1 MALEYSRTSSQY
13 DESSG
18 RLVERWL
25 VWDKA
30 GTATLGPE
38 GVLVALRALTTPA
51 IITAN
56 LYPRKTFDTAFSQ
69 ATVGQTLRLR
79 DIGVEM
85 MNAAAGW
92 MAQLSLTFGT
102 RYVMRRDSS
111 SASKALLPVNRSV
124 QPSTRAMACYRD
136 INGSAAFPTGTT
148 LESTSDIGGTK
159 LDEAGNP
166 VQIPVPQITV
176 TLSSVIDSFQT
187 DLTAYDTAWTTHG
200 LTVNNAAFLGFPA
213 YSCLLTD
220 VGFQHLEDEYF
231 TARIVFVHDTYLFFE
246 QVAKRDTDG
255 KVKIVTATGQ
265 ASDVRWKRANVEAT
279 NWNASTLLPTG
290 TWTYDRLLKGEFGV
304 TP

>member
-1 MALEYSRTSSQY
+1 MALEYSRVSSQY

-30 GTATLGPE
+30 GTATNGPE
-38 GVLVALRALTTPA
+38 AVLVSLRALSTPTA
-51 IITAN
+51 ITVD
-56 LYPRKTFDTAFSQ
+56 LYPRKTFASSFSQ

-92 MAQLSLTFGT
+92 MAQLTLTYGT
-102 RYVMRRDSS
+102 RYTLRRDSATS
-111 SASKALLPVNRSV
+111 SKALLPVNRSV
-124 QPSTRAMACYRD
+124 QPSTRAMACFRD

-148 LESTSDIGGTK
+148 LESTTDIGGNK

-166 VQIPVPQITV
+166 LMIPVPQVTV
-176 TLSSVIDSFQT
+176 TLTSIIDSFQT
-187 DLTAYDTAWTTHG
+187 DLTAYDLAWSTHG
-200 LTVNNAAFLGFPA
+200 LTINNAAFLGFPA

-231 TARIVFVHDTYLFFE
+231 TARIVFLHDTYLFFE
-246 QVAKRDTDG
+246 QVAKRDSDG
-255 KVKIVTATGQ
+255 KVKVNSSGQ

-290 TWTYDRLLKGEFGV
+290 TWTYDRLLKAEFGV

>member
-1 MALEYSRTSSQY
+1 MALEYSRVDSQY
-13 DESSG
+13 DETAG

-30 GTATLGPE
+30 GTATDGPE
-38 GVLVALRALTTPA
+38 AVLVNLRALTTPA
-51 IITAN
+51 AITAN
-56 LYPRKTFDTAFSQ
+56 LYPRKTFAASFSQ

-79 DIGVEM
+79 DVGVEM

-92 MAQLSLTFGT
+92 MAQLTLTYGT
-102 RYVMRRDSS
+102 RYTLRRDSTT
-111 SASKALLPVNRSV
+111 ASKALLPVNRSV

-148 LESTSDIGGTK
+148 LESTADIGGTK

-166 VQIPVPQITV
+166 LQIPVPQVTV
-176 TLSSVIDSFQT
+176 TLTSVIDSFQT
-187 DLTAYDTAWTTHG
+187 DLTAYDLSWSTHG

-220 VGFQHLEDEYF
+220 VGFQHLEDEYY
-231 TARIVFVHDTYLFFE
+231 TARIVFLHDTYLFFE
-246 QVAKRDTDG
+246 QVAKRDSDG
-255 KVKIVTATGQ
+255 KVKLTTPGNQ

>member
-1 MALEYSRTSSQY
+1 MALEYSRVDSQY
-13 DESSG
+13 DETAG

-30 GTATLGPE
+30 GTATDGPE
-38 GVLVALRALTTPA
+38 AVLVNLRALTTPA
-51 IITAN
+51 AITAN
-56 LYPRKTFDTAFSQ
+56 LYPRKTFAASFSQ

-79 DIGVEM
+79 DVGVEM

-92 MAQLSLTFGT
+92 MAQLTLTYGT
-102 RYVMRRDSS
+102 RYTLRRDSTT
-111 SASKALLPVNRSV
+111 ASKALLPVNRSV

-148 LESTSDIGGTK
+148 LESTADIGGTK

-166 VQIPVPQITV
+166 LQIPVPQVTV
-176 TLSSVIDSFQT
+176 TLTSVIDSFQT
-187 DLTAYDTAWTTHG
+187 DLTAYDLSWSTHG

-220 VGFQHLEDEYF
+220 VGFQHLEDEYY
-231 TARIVFVHDTYLFFE
+231 TARIVFLHDTYLFFE
-246 QVAKRDTDG
+246 QVAKRDSDG
-255 KVKIVTATGQ
+255 KVKVTSTGQ
-265 ASDVRWKRANVEAT
+265 ASDVRWKRGNVEAT

>member
-1 MALEYSRTSSQY
+1 MALEYSRVDSQY
-13 DESSG
+13 DETAG

-30 GTATLGPE
+30 GTATDGPE
-38 GVLVALRALTTPA
+38 AVLVNLRALTTPA
-51 IITAN
+51 AITAN
-56 LYPRKTFDTAFSQ
+56 LYPRKTFAASFSQ

-92 MAQLSLTFGT
+92 MAQLTLTYGT
-102 RYVMRRDSS
+102 RYVLRRDS
-111 SASKALLPVNRSV
+111 ATANKALLPVNRSV

-148 LESTSDIGGTK
+148 LESASDIGGTK

-166 VQIPVPQITV
+166 LQIPVPQVTV
-176 TLSSVIDSFQT
+176 TLTSIIDSFQT
-187 DLTAYDTAWTTHG
+187 DLTAYDLSWSTHG

-220 VGFQHLEDEYF
+220 VGFQHLEDEYY
-231 TARIVFVHDTYLFFE
+231 TARIVFLHDTYLFFE
-246 QVAKRDTDG
+246 QVAKRDSDG
-255 KVKIVTATGQ
+255 KVKVTSTGQ
-265 ASDVRWKRANVEAT
+265 ASDVRWKRGNVEAT

>member
-1 MALEYSRTSSQY
+1 MALEYSRVDSQY
-13 DESSG
+13 DETAG
-18 RLVERWL
+18 RLVERWM

-30 GTATLGPE
+30 GTATDGPE
-38 GVLVALRALTTPA
+38 AVLVNLRALTTPA
-51 IITAN
+51 AITAN
-56 LYPRKTFDTAFSQ
+56 LYPRKTFAASFSQ

-79 DIGVEM
+79 DVGVEM

-92 MAQLSLTFGT
+92 MAQLTLTYGT
-102 RYVMRRDSS
+102 RYTLRRDSTT
-111 SASKALLPVNRSV
+111 ASKALLPVNRSV

-148 LESTSDIGGTK
+148 LESTADIGGTK

-166 VQIPVPQITV
+166 LQIPVPQVTV
-176 TLSSVIDSFQT
+176 TLTSVIDSFQT
-187 DLTAYDTAWTTHG
+187 DLTAYDLSWSTHG

-220 VGFQHLEDEYF
+220 VGFQHLEDEYY
-231 TARIVFVHDTYLFFE
+231 TARIVFLHDTYLFFE
-246 QVAKRDTDG
+246 QVAKRDSDG
-255 KVKIVTATGQ
+255 KVKVTSTGQ
-265 ASDVRWKRANVEAT
+265 ASDVRWKRGNVEAT

>member
-1 MALEYSRTSSQY
+1 MALEYSRVSSQY

-30 GTATLGPE
+30 GTATNAPE
-38 GVLVALRALTTPA
+38 AVLVSLRALSTPTA
-51 IITAN
+51 ITVD
-56 LYPRKTFDTAFSQ
+56 LYPRKTFASSFSQ

-92 MAQLSLTFGT
+92 MAQLTLTYGT
-102 RYVMRRDSS
+102 RYTLRRDSAT
-111 SASKALLPVNRSV
+111 ASKALLPVNRSV
-124 QPSTRAMACYRD
+124 QPSTRAMACFRD

-148 LESTSDIGGTK
+148 LESTTDIGGTK

-166 VQIPVPQITV
+166 LMIPVPQVTV
-176 TLSSVIDSFQT
+176 TLTSVIDSFQT
-187 DLTAYDTAWTTHG
+187 DLTAYDLAWTTHG
-200 LTVNNAAFLGFPA
+200 LTINNAAFLGFPA

-231 TARIVFVHDTYLFFE
+231 TARIVFLHDTYLFFE
-246 QVAKRDTDG
+246 QVAKRDSDG
-255 KVKIVTATGQ
+255 KVKVNSSGQ

-290 TWTYDRLLKGEFGV
+290 TWTYDRLLKAEFGV